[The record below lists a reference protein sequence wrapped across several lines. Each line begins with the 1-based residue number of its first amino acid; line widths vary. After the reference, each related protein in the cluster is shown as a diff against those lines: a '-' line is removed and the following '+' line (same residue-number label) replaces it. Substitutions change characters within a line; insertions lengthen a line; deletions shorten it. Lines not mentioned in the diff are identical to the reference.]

1 MGWWGERAKDGD
13 HPLDLRGRWEDSGK
27 TAKAFVNAELKAIPA
42 DDDGYFKTS
51 WVGLVTLLCEK
62 GHKFNDKI
70 YEQAL
75 AWSTDKTD
83 KKFFKQIMENGEVL
97 KKRKFV
103 VQMEIEIDEMDE
115 EQAVKKACE
124 YAKLSFW
131 NDCIKNKHVK
141 MKVDGVPHTKT
152 YSDRW

>member
-13 HPLDLRGRWEDSGK
+13 HPLDLLGRWEDSGK
-27 TAKAFVNAELKAIPA
+27 TAKAFVNAELKDIPS

-62 GHKFNDKI
+62 GYRFNNKV

-75 AWSTDKTD
+75 KWSSDKMD
-83 KKFFKQIMENGEVL
+83 KKFFKQMLETGEPLV
-97 KKRKFV
+97 KKKFV
-103 VQMEIEIDEMDE
+103 VSMDIEIEEMDE
-115 EQAVKKACE
+115 EQAVKKACD

-131 NDCIKNKHVK
+131 NNLIKDKHVK
-141 MKVDGVPHTKT
+141 MKVNGVPHTKT
-152 YSDRW
+152 YSDRY